1 MRKNKEIQVGK
12 MKKQYTFNV
21 DFTYVVEADSYV
33 EAIQIADKQ
42 LPDENGKTTFIVDTM
57 EYGFVPSEDTVKS
70 MTEWGDFNDPKVAI
84 VDFKTGEVVSD
95 DS

>member
-1 MRKNKEIQVGK
+1 MRKNKEIQIGK
-12 MKKQYTFNV
+12 MKNQYTFNV

>member
-1 MRKNKEIQVGK
+1 

-21 DFTYVVEADSYV
+21 DFTYVVEADSYL

-42 LPDENGKTTFIVDTM
+42 LPDVDGKTTFVVDTM
-57 EYGFVPSEDTVKS
+57 KYGFVPNDETVKS
-70 MTEWGDFNDPKVAI
+70 MEEWGDFDNPKVAI
-84 VDFKTGEVVSD
+84 VDFETGEVMSD

>member
-1 MRKNKEIQVGK
+1 MRKNKEIQIGK
-12 MKKQYTFNV
+12 MKNQYTFNV
-21 DFTYVVEADSYV
+21 YFTYVVEADSYV

-70 MTEWGDFNDPKVAI
+70 MAEWGDFNDPKVAI